1 MRDFTR
7 TTLLLLVAACASGG
21 AASTPITTGPAQQTM
36 TVSGGSGGTA
46 SITMTHDAET
56 QSHLLTARPDRVWA
70 VLPAVFDSLG
80 IPVATIDP
88 SSRTIGNTSF
98 KAHGRLKGVP
108 LSRYIDCGTL
118 TQIGPNADSYDIMMS
133 LVAQVRPAEGGA
145 SSLVIGLEAAG
156 KPATF
161 SQDYSRCSTKG
172 ALETRLT
179 ETVQRLL
186 TPQR

>member
-1 MRDFTR
+1 MRDLTR
-7 TTLLLLVAACASGG
+7 VALLLLTAACASGG
-21 AASTPITTGPAQQTM
+21 AASTPATAGTVQQSIT
-36 TVSGGSGGTA
+36 VGGTGSTA
-46 SITMTHDAET
+46 AITMTHDAET
-56 QSHLLTARPDRVWA
+56 QSHLLTSSPARVWA

-80 IPVATIDP
+80 IPPATVDP
-88 SSRTIGNTSF
+88 ASHTIGNTAF

-108 LSRYIDCGTL
+108 LSRYIDCGNS

-145 SSLVIGLEAAG
+145 STLVISLEAAG

-161 SQDYSRCSTKG
+161 SQDYSRCPTKG

-179 ETVQRLL
+179 EAVQRLL
-186 TPQR
+186 TAQR